1 MTDQPKKTLQLREKP
16 AADKPAAPRAPV
28 RPRRPARARPLSEV
42 QAERAAREAA
52 WAAQAGERR
61 TYADADRGAP
71 EDRRAGPANRGPGA
85 RAERPGP
92 GGRAERAVTDD
103 EVLDLSFNDLLRRA
117 AAAGVLPD
125 AQGWRR
131 WRELRNLTSHAY
143 DAELAQRVASAS
155 REFLAEARALATA
168 LADFTDPQP

>member
-1 MTDQPKKTLQLREKP
+1 MASAPIRLEPLQRALSMLGEALDYWSGMDDDAPLKPHLRSAVLQSFEFSYELSVRTL
-16 AADKPAAPRAPV
+16 
-28 RPRRPARARPLSEV
+28 RRVL
-42 QAERAAREAA
+42 
-52 WAAQAGERR
+52 
-61 TYADADRGAP
+61 
-71 EDRRAGPANRGPGA
+71 
-85 RAERPGP
+85 
-92 GGRAERAVTDD
+92 AERAVTDD

>member
-1 MTDQPKKTLQLREKP
+1 MASAPIRLEPLQRALSMLGEALDYWSGMDDDAPLKPHLRSAVLQSFEFSYELSVRTL
-16 AADKPAAPRAPV
+16 
-28 RPRRPARARPLSEV
+28 RRVL
-42 QAERAAREAA
+42 
-52 WAAQAGERR
+52 
-61 TYADADRGAP
+61 
-71 EDRRAGPANRGPGA
+71 
-85 RAERPGP
+85 
-92 GGRAERAVTDD
+92 AERAVTDD

-131 WRELRNLTSHAY
+131 WRELRNLTSLAY